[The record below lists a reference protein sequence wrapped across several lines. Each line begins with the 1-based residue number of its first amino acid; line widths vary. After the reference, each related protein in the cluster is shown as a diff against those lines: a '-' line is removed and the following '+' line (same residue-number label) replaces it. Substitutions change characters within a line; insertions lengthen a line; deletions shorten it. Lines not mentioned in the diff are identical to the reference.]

1 MKASMRPDS
10 MVNQN
15 VASLSSLGNFSKQHI
30 NRIIQEAYPLVTTSL
45 MIALNQESLPSERF
59 IFYLCV
65 I

>member
-45 MIALNQESLPSERF
+45 MIAFIKNPSLLKDLYF
-59 IFYLCV
+59 ISV
-65 I
+65 